1 MKKII
6 LSAAILIVIAFN
18 GFSQTKNFIDQP
30 FIEVNGYADTFVIP
44 NEIFIKIVISERDSK
59 NKISVEETESKM
71 VEGFKKIGINTEKDL
86 TTNDLGSNYRFYFL
100 KNKEVMKIKQYILK
114 VQDAVTASK
123 VFILLE
129 DLDISNT
136 SIDRVNHSEME
147 RFKSM
152 MSARAVEN
160 AKAKA
165 VTLTRPLGQM
175 VGPAINIIDHE
186 ISSTAENSLQGR
198 VAGLQLRGTSTYDKF
213 QGELPK
219 IEFERIKVSS
229 GVNVK
234 FILK

>member
-6 LSAAILIVIAFN
+6 FIATFISSIAIN

-30 FIEVNGYADTFVIP
+30 YIEVEGHADTLVIP

-59 NKISVEETESKM
+59 DRTSVEETETKM
-71 VEGFKKIGINTEKDL
+71 VDGLKKMGIDTEKDL

-100 KNKEVMKIKQYILK
+100 KKKEIMKVKQYILK
-114 VQDAVTASK
+114 VPDAVTASK

-136 SIDRVNHSEME
+136 SIERVNHSEIE
-147 RFKSM
+147 KIKNM
-152 MSARAVEN
+152 MSARAIEN

-165 VTLTRPLGQM
+165 ITLTRPLGQ
-175 VGPAINIIDHE
+175 GIGAAINITEQDIL
-186 ISSTAENSLQGR
+186 SNSPNNMVGKL
-198 VAGLQLRGTSTYDKF
+198 AGIQLSGTSTFDKMN
-213 QGELPK
+213 GELPK
-219 IEFERIKVSS
+219 IEFERIKVSA